1 MAKITNMK
9 IFIVLT
15 ALLIAVAPQKCAKDE
30 EESGITNLFDDRGY
44 TVEDIRMRKAFT
56 DWMEFCREA
65 DSIVLDA
72 RIQISEASDCY
83 DDPHTINRGKLK
95 SAIIR
100 SESRLGKL
108 SDHML
113 QQKNFTQARFQTDES
128 ILQEVENFKKD
139 FRQKQEELNKSLFEL
154 KKLY

>member
-1 MAKITNMK
+1 MK
-9 IFIVLT
+9 IFIAIA
-15 ALLIAVAPQKCAKDE
+15 ALLIAAAPQRCAKDE
-30 EESGITNLFDDRGY
+30 DEKDITTELEENGY
-44 TVEDIRMRKAFT
+44 ESYDIRIRNAYS
-56 DWMEFCREA
+56 DWLAFCREA

-113 QQKNFTQARFQTDES
+113 QRKKFPDERFYSDET
-128 ILQEVENFKKD
+128 ILREIEVFQED
-139 FRQKQEELNKSLFEL
+139 FRQKQEELNKSLLEL